1 MLSNNVKKS
10 FCFVFR
16 FDDRDRPHKKKWT
29 PHHKIETNTHKKKGR
44 DYIRIIHHFAG
55 EMMVDLFITLNTGS
69 VSIIGT
75 ESNLDTT
82 CNLGAIQVLFP
93 HQNKTN
99 KLDHMAKQNAL
110 KERKK
115 KRERIWHRFS
125 MPRSHKLAWL
135 DHRIMQL
142 GQNSNRQP
150 QNKSKRI
157 SFKFCIVPHTLFI

>member
-1 MLSNNVKKS
+1 
-10 FCFVFR
+10 
-16 FDDRDRPHKKKWT
+16 
-29 PHHKIETNTHKKKGR
+29 
-44 DYIRIIHHFAG
+44 
-55 EMMVDLFITLNTGS
+55 MVDLFITLNTGS

-115 KRERIWHRFS
+115 KESAFGIGF
-125 MPRSHKLAWL
+125 LCQGL
-135 DHRIMQL
+135 T
-142 GQNSNRQP
+142 N
-150 QNKSKRI
+150 
-157 SFKFCIVPHTLFI
+157 